1 METESVGNHSVGNGP
16 LAEPVKSELPRS
28 IQRGPLI
35 TVTCDCGEVNYLHYG
50 ARWTCPTCGRTW
62 DTNQIPI
69 EQYAELRATQ
79 LRFRRVPIIV
89 STLVLVCVVAFM
101 IAGKA
106 FGGLLLVAVI
116 ATTWNIFFRPVYK
129 RRYQAALK
137 DLPTWQLKPE

>member
-1 METESVGNHSVGNGP
+1 MGTERFRNGSADGGSSVEPAV
-16 LAEPVKSELPRS
+16 AEVPKT

-35 TVTCDCGEVNYLHYG
+35 TVTCDCGEVNRLHYG
-50 ARWTCPTCGRTW
+50 ERWTCPTCGRTW

-79 LRFRRVPIIV
+79 LRFRRVPVIV
-89 STLVLVCVVAFM
+89 SAVVLACVVAFIIM
-101 IAGKA
+101 GKA
-106 FGGLLLVAVI
+106 FGGLLVVAVI

-137 DLPTWQLKPE
+137 DLPTWSLKPE

>member
-1 METESVGNHSVGNGP
+1 MGTESVRNGS
-16 LAEPVKSELPRS
+16 AESGSLVEPAESEVPKTIR
-28 IQRGPLI
+28 RGPLI

-50 ARWTCPTCGRTW
+50 ARWTCPSCGRTW

-89 STLVLVCVVAFM
+89 STLVLACVVAF
-101 IAGKA
+101 IIIGKA
-106 FGGLLLVAVI
+106 LGGLLLVAVI

-137 DLPTWQLKPE
+137 DLPTWSLKPE